1 MAADPD
7 SMDLQLAAQTHQ
19 ELLAIVE
26 YERKHRRTLLDMV
39 SYSYSLMVK
48 DSCL

>member
-39 SYSYSLMVK
+39 SYRYSRLK
-48 DSCL
+48 TLACN